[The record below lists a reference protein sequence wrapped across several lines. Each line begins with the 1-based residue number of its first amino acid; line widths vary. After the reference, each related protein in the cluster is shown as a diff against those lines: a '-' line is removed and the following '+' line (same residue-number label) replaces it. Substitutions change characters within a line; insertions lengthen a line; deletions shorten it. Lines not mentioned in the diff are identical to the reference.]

1 MGGGGNIGEESDN
14 PVEINVTA
22 MVDVIFCLCIFF
34 MCSFHFKQLEGKID
48 TWLPKDRGVF
58 QGQPEKVIL
67 EEIRVF
73 MKWDPANGRTIRK
86 VGNRGEVNT
95 DEDLMNIVIQM
106 TNDYK
111 KAGKSEFPVLIDATP
126 DVPWQDVIHVM
137 DMCKKEKLERIEFA
151 APFWATKNFRLFLI
165 VGIMGL
171 AVMAVMV
178 FQIGP
183 ALNQRA
189 VREKKVD
196 PNAFVPKPVVPGEAR
211 EIKYEG

>member
-73 MKWDPANGRTIRK
+73 MKWNSAY
-86 VGNRGEVNT
+86 E
-95 DEDLMNIVIQM
+95 
-106 TNDYK
+106 
-111 KAGKSEFPVLIDATP
+111 P
-126 DVPWQDVIHVM
+126 DRSARSAIGARSTRM
-137 DMCKKEKLERIEFA
+137 RI
-151 APFWATKNFRLFLI
+151 
-165 VGIMGL
+165 
-171 AVMAVMV
+171 
-178 FQIGP
+178 
-183 ALNQRA
+183 
-189 VREKKVD
+189 
-196 PNAFVPKPVVPGEAR
+196 
-211 EIKYEG
+211 